1 MLIIIDSIV
10 FIDNININI
19 VFLSVREKLL
29 YIEIIIIIGILD

>member
-19 VFLSVREKLL
+19 VFLSVIEKLL